1 MLIPPLVAHKKNAE
15 KLMNYYYEPEVAAK
29 ISAFVQYISPVKGA
43 QEAMKKVDPSLVDNQ
58 WIFPTEETLSK
69 SYVFMT
75 LTPEQDIKYQ
85 REFQK
90 AIGN

>member
-1 MLIPPLVAHKKNAE
+1 
-15 KLMNYYYEPEVAAK
+15 MNYYYDPEVAAK

-43 QEAMKKVDPSLVDNQ
+43 QEAMQKVDPSLVDNQ
-58 WIFPTEETLSK
+58 WIFPSAETLNK

-75 LTPEQDIKYQ
+75 LTPEQVVKYQ
-85 REFQK
+85 RAFQK